1 MQQKYEL
8 GTRFTY
14 FWHKNEKKIS
24 LNFIFAF
31 KPLRFRHACHS
42 FLLSKYASQIKL
54 IPSVVRSV
62 ASLRVIWSNFQGPGC
77 QCPVSQGPRVPGSR
91 GPRVLAPGS
100 RVSGSHSP
108 GSQVSGLRIT
118 RSCVSG
124 SWVSDPDFRLCLI
137 RTHLALTILNRWQ
150 FVREATS

>member
-8 GTRFTY
+8 GTRLTY

-31 KPLRFRHACHS
+31 EPLRFRHACHS

-77 QCPVSQGPRVPGSR
+77 QGPVSQGPRVPGSR
-91 GPRVLAPGS
+91 APESWLQGLGSQGPTVLGLRS
-100 RVSGSHSP
+100 RVSGSQGPASQGP
-108 GSQVSGLRIT
+108 GSQT
-118 RSCVSG
+118 
-124 SWVSDPDFRLCLI
+124 LI
-137 RTHLALTILNRWQ
+137 LDYA
-150 FVREATS
+150 